1 LEVEVMIRKRSLLM
15 LAILTVVIV
24 IAAWGYHHRRHSFKQ
39 AETHP
44 MWQAIEKAG
53 TVSLHAHD
61 LQPISLSRI

>member
-1 LEVEVMIRKRSLLM
+1 M